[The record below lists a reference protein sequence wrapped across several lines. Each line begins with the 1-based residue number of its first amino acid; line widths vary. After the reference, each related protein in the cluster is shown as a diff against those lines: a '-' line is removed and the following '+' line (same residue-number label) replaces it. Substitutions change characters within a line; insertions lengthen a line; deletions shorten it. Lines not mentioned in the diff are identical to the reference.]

1 MNYYTK
7 LTEKKLGDPTEYKP
21 AAGVN
26 ARGHPAKSNRTKTQ
40 TDEDVLPTSIQP
52 TKPVENQSAETNDK
66 YHLGSPSG
74 RSSAVPSV
82 NAHL

>member
-1 MNYYTK
+1 VNYYSK
-7 LTEKKLGDPTEYKP
+7 LTEKKLGDPTEHKP

-26 ARGHPAKSNRTKTQ
+26 AEGHPAKSNRRKNQ

-52 TKPVENQSAETNDK
+52 TKPVENESVDMNDK
-66 YHLGSPSG
+66 YRLGSPSG
-74 RSSAVPSV
+74 RSSLVPSV